1 VAFIKG
7 QDDGSLYLLV
17 EGESTMSLES
27 YVIQTNGLGKTY
39 GEVKALDGLDLKVPK
54 NSIFAFLGPNGAG
67 KTTTIKLLLG
77 LTRPTGG
84 TAMVLGRDIVVDNN
98 EIRRRVGYLAQQPKF
113 YKELSARETLRFA
126 ASLFFKGPHDM
137 IEKRIE
143 YLLAVVDLE
152 EKADRPI
159 EGFSG
164 GEIQRLG
171 IAQAQ
176 VNFPELLILDE
187 PAAGLDPEGREQV
200 LKIMESL
207 RSESTIFYST
217 HILDDVQRVSD
228 RVAILNKGKLI
239 AQAPIEE
246 LLVGGEGV
254 AYTLVLEG
262 DTKKAYSTLSA
273 EKWVSSITERR
284 EKEQTLWVVTVE
296 DASIAKKQILRTV
309 LKDDGVDV
317 VDFGLKQYELEE
329 IFMRLVEEDD
339 TNVE

>member
-1 VAFIKG
+1 
-7 QDDGSLYLLV
+7 
-17 EGESTMSLES
+17 MSLES
-27 YVIQTNGLGKTY
+27 YVIQTDGLGKAY
-39 GEVKALDGLDLKVPK
+39 GEVRALNNLDLKVPR

-77 LTRPTGG
+77 LARPTMG
-84 TAMVLGRDIVVDNN
+84 TATVLGRNIVTDND
-98 EIRRRVGYLAQQPKF
+98 EIRRNVGYLAQQPTF

-126 ASLFFKGPHDM
+126 AGLFFKGPKDL
-137 IEKRIE
+137 IEERIE
-143 YLLAVVDLE
+143 YLLEVVGLE
-152 EKADRPI
+152 DKADRPI

-207 RSESTIFYST
+207 RAESTIFYST

-228 RVAILNKGKLI
+228 RVAILNKGNLI

-246 LLVGGEGV
+246 LLVGSEGV
-254 AYTLVLEG
+254 AYVLVLEG
-262 DTKKAYSTLSA
+262 DTQKAYSTLSA

-284 EKEQTLWVVTVE
+284 EKEQTHWVVTVV
-296 DASIAKKQILRTV
+296 DTAIAKKRLLRTV
-309 LKDDGVDV
+309 LQDDKVDI

-339 TNVE
+339 TNVQ

>member
-1 VAFIKG
+1 
-7 QDDGSLYLLV
+7 
-17 EGESTMSLES
+17 MSLES
-27 YVIQTNGLGKTY
+27 YVIQTDGLGKAY
-39 GEVKALDGLDLKVPK
+39 GEVRALNNLDLKVPR

-77 LTRPTGG
+77 LARPTMG
-84 TAMVLGRDIVVDNN
+84 TATVLGRNIVTDND
-98 EIRRRVGYLAQQPKF
+98 EIRRNVGYLAQQPTF

-126 ASLFFKGPHDM
+126 AGLFFKGPKDL
-137 IEKRIE
+137 IEERIE
-143 YLLAVVDLE
+143 YLLEVVGLE
-152 EKADRPI
+152 DKADRPI

-207 RSESTIFYST
+207 RAESTIFYST

-228 RVAILNKGKLI
+228 RVAILNKGNLI

-246 LLVGGEGV
+246 LLVGSEGV
-254 AYTLVLEG
+254 AYVLVLEG
-262 DTKKAYSTLSA
+262 DTQKAYSTLS
-273 EKWVSSITERR
+273 
-284 EKEQTLWVVTVE
+284 
-296 DASIAKKQILRTV
+296 
-309 LKDDGVDV
+309 
-317 VDFGLKQYELEE
+317 
-329 IFMRLVEEDD
+329 
-339 TNVE
+339 

>member
-1 VAFIKG
+1 M
-7 QDDGSLYLLV
+7 SS
-17 EGESTMSLES
+17 ESF
-27 YVIQTNGLGKTY
+27 VIQTDGLGKSY
-39 GEVKALDGLDLKVPK
+39 GEVKALNMLDLKVPR

-77 LTRPTGG
+77 LAKPTIG
-84 TAMVLGRDIVVDNN
+84 TASVLGRNIVTDND
-98 EIRRRVGYLAQQPKF
+98 EIRRNVGYLAQQPKF

-126 ASLFFKGPHDM
+126 ASLFFNGPKEM
-137 IEKRIE
+137 VEERID
-143 YLLAVVDLE
+143 YLLSVVGLE
-152 EKADRPI
+152 EKAERPI

-176 VNFPELLILDE
+176 INFPELLILDE

-207 RSESTIFYST
+207 RHESTIFYST

-228 RVAILNKGKLI
+228 RVAILNKGNLI

-246 LLVGGEGV
+246 LLVGSEGV

-262 DTKKAYSTLSA
+262 DTKTAYSALSA
-273 EKWVSSITERR
+273 EKWVTSISERK
-284 EKEQTLWVVTVE
+284 EKDRTHWVVTVE
-296 DASIAKKQILRTV
+296 DNSTAKKQLLRTV
-309 LKDDGVDV
+309 LSDDKVDV
-317 VDFGLKQYELEE
+317 LDFGLKQYELEE

-339 TNVE
+339 ISV

>member
-1 VAFIKG
+1 MAFIKR
-7 QDDGSLYLLV
+7 QEDGSLCLLV
-17 EGESTMSLES
+17 KRESVMSLES

-77 LTRPTGG
+77 LARPTIG
-84 TAMVLGRDIVVDNN
+84 TATVLGRDIVADNN
-98 EIRRRVGYLAQQPKF
+98 EIRRKVGYLAQQPKF

-126 ASLFFKGPHDM
+126 ASLFFKGPHDL
-137 IEKRIE
+137 IEERIE
-143 YLLAVVDLE
+143 YLLSVVGLE
-152 EKADRPI
+152 DKGNRPI

-200 LKIMESL
+200 LRIMESL
-207 RSESTIFYST
+207 RAESTIFYST

-228 RVAILNKGKLI
+228 RIAILNKGNLI
-239 AQAPIEE
+239 AQAPIEG
-246 LLVGGEGV
+246 LLVGSEGV

-262 DTKKAYSTLSA
+262 DTQKAYSALSA
-273 EKWVSSITERR
+273 EKWVSSITERK
-284 EKEQTLWVVTVE
+284 EKEQTHWVVTV
-296 DASIAKKQILRTV
+296 DDTSVAKKRLLRTL

>member
-1 VAFIKG
+1 MAA
-7 QDDGSLYLLV
+7 
-17 EGESTMSLES
+17 ESF
-27 YVIQTNGLGKTY
+27 VINTDGLGKTY
-39 GEVKALDGLDLKVPK
+39 GEVRALTGLDLRVPR

-77 LTRPTGG
+77 LAIPTMG
-84 TAMVLGRDIVVDNN
+84 TATVLGRNIITDND
-98 EIRRRVGYLAQQPKF
+98 EIRRNVGYLAQQPKF

-126 ASLFFKGPHDM
+126 ASLYFKGPKEM
-137 IEKRIE
+137 IEERIE
-143 YLLAVVDLE
+143 YLLGVVGLE

-159 EGFSG
+159 EGYSG

-176 VNFPELLILDE
+176 INFPELLILDE

-207 RSESTIFYST
+207 RHESTIFYST

-228 RVAILNKGKLI
+228 RVAILNKGNLI

-246 LLVGGEGV
+246 LLVGSEGV

-262 DTKKAYSTLSA
+262 ATQKAYSTLSA
-273 EKWVSSITERR
+273 QKWVTSISERK
-284 EKEQTLWVVTVE
+284 EKNLTHWIVTVQ
-296 DASIAKKQILRTV
+296 DTSIAKKQLLRTV
-309 LKDDGVDV
+309 LQDDSVDV
-317 VDFGLKQYELEE
+317 LDFGLKQYELEE

-339 TNVE
+339 TSVE

>member
-1 VAFIKG
+1 MA
-7 QDDGSLYLLV
+7 S
-17 EGESTMSLES
+17 ES
-27 YVIQTNGLGKTY
+27 YVIQTDGLGKTY
-39 GEVKALDGLDLKVPK
+39 GEVRALTDLELKVPK

-77 LTRPTGG
+77 LAKPTMG
-84 TAMVLGRDIVVDNN
+84 TATVLGRNIVTDND
-98 EIRRRVGYLAQQPKF
+98 EIRRNVGYLAQQPKF

-126 ASLFFKGPHDM
+126 ASLYFKGPK
-137 IEKRIE
+137 ELVEERIE
-143 YLLAVVDLE
+143 YLLGIVGLE

-159 EGFSG
+159 EGYSG

-176 VNFPELLILDE
+176 LNFPELLILDE

-207 RSESTIFYST
+207 RHESTIFYST

-228 RVAILNKGKLI
+228 RVAILNKGNLI

-246 LLVGGEGV
+246 LLVGSEGV

-262 DTKKAYSTLSA
+262 DTKNAYSTLSGQN
-273 EKWVSSITERR
+273 WVSSISERE
-284 EKEQTLWVVTVE
+284 EKGRMHWVVTVE
-296 DASIAKKQILRTV
+296 DNEVAKKQLLRTV
-309 LKDDGVDV
+309 LKDDRVDV
-317 VDFGLKQYELEE
+317 IDFGLKQYELEE

-339 TNVE
+339 TSE

>member
-1 VAFIKG
+1 M
-7 QDDGSLYLLV
+7 SS
-17 EGESTMSLES
+17 ESF
-27 YVIQTNGLGKTY
+27 VIQTEGLGKTY
-39 GEVKALDGLDLKVPK
+39 GEVNALNSLDLKVPR

-67 KTTTIKLLLG
+67 KTTTIKLFLG
-77 LTRPTGG
+77 LAKPTMGSA
-84 TAMVLGRDIVVDNN
+84 TVLGRNIVNDND
-98 EIRRRVGYLAQQPKF
+98 EIRRNVGYLAQQPKF

-126 ASLFFKGPHDM
+126 ASLFFKGPKDM
-137 IEKRIE
+137 IEERIE
-143 YLLAVVDLE
+143 YLLGVVGLE
-152 EKADRPI
+152 DKSDRPI
-159 EGFSG
+159 EGYSG

-176 VNFPELLILDE
+176 MNFPELLILDE

-207 RSESTIFYST
+207 RHESTIFYST

-228 RVAILNKGKLI
+228 RVAILNKGNLI

-246 LLVGGEGV
+246 LLVGSEGV

-262 DTKKAYSTLSA
+262 DTKKAYSALSS
-273 EKWVSSITERR
+273 ENWVSSIAERK
-284 EKEQTLWVVTVE
+284 EKEQTHWIVTVE
-296 DASIAKKQILRTV
+296 DTSVAKKQLLRTV
-309 LKDDGVDV
+309 LCDDGVDV

-339 TNVE
+339 TNV

>member
-1 VAFIKG
+1 LA
-7 QDDGSLYLLV
+7 S
-17 EGESTMSLES
+17 ES
-27 YVIQTNGLGKTY
+27 YVIQTDGLGKTY
-39 GEVKALDGLDLKVPK
+39 GEVRALTDLELKVPK

-77 LTRPTGG
+77 LAKPTMG
-84 TAMVLGRDIVVDNN
+84 TATVLGRNIVTDND
-98 EIRRRVGYLAQQPKF
+98 EIRRNVGYLAQQPKF

-126 ASLFFKGPHDM
+126 ASLYFKGPK
-137 IEKRIE
+137 ELVEERIE
-143 YLLAVVDLE
+143 YLLGIVGLE

-159 EGFSG
+159 EGYSG

-176 VNFPELLILDE
+176 LNFPELLILDE

-207 RSESTIFYST
+207 RHESTIFYST

-228 RVAILNKGKLI
+228 RVAILNKGNLI

-246 LLVGGEGV
+246 LLVGSEGV

-262 DTKKAYSTLSA
+262 DTKNAYSTLSGQN
-273 EKWVSSITERR
+273 WVSSISERE
-284 EKEQTLWVVTVE
+284 EKGRMHWVVTVE
-296 DASIAKKQILRTV
+296 DNEVAKKQLLRTV
-309 LKDDGVDV
+309 LKDDRVDV
-317 VDFGLKQYELEE
+317 IDFGLKQYELEE

-339 TNVE
+339 TSE